1 MENNQ
6 TNLIRAVYPEIE
18 GGKYPVKTEIDR
30 PFIVTAFVHSEL
42 PKKVSLTYRKKGAK
56 TWKKVSMNQ
65 IDYPRWKASI
75 LFDKVGIYEYTVEV
89 MLSETKEKVFYK
101 RNLEVW
107 VEPVNARFAAW
118 YEMFHWSQGKIPC
131 KCATFKDMEARLPD
145 IKKMGFD
152 VIYLPPIH
160 PVGITN
166 KKGPNNSLNACA
178 TDPGCPWSIGNEH
191 GGHKSVNPDLGT
203 LEDFR
208 KFIKKCDSLG
218 MPVAIDIAFTCSYDH
233 PYIKEHP
240 GWFFYNPDGTIKYA
254 ENPPKKYQDTVPF
267 NWYPKDKQTMWQEF
281 KTIFIFWIEQG
292 VKIFR
297 IDNPHTKP
305 DEFWGWVIKE
315 VKKEHPETLFLSEAF
330 TVYEKMEL
338 LAKLGFTQSYTYFT
352 WRNGKNDLIE
362 YISKL
367 TNSYLRDFLRGNF
380 FANTPDIL
388 PKYLQTGGRPA
399 FKVRAVLASTLS
411 SVYGIYNGF
420 ELCENAAI
428 PGKEEYLNSE
438 KYEYKVWD
446 WDRPGNIKDYIGKLN
461 KIRKE
466 NTALHSYDNLKIYNS
481 TDDNVLFYGK
491 TSEDKSNIILVA
503 VNVDPFNTQKARVTV
518 PLEDFGIA
526 SDGKYRVLDLLND
539 KEYIWQG
546 RENNVILDPQNEP
559 AHVFR
564 LEKM

>member
-6 TNLIRAVYPEIE
+6 TNIIRAVYPEIE

-30 PFIVTAFVHSEL
+30 AFMVYAYVNSEL
-42 PKKVSLTYRKKGAK
+42 PKKVSLNYRKKGTK
-56 TWKKVSMNQ
+56 TWKKAAMNP
-65 IDYPRWKASI
+65 IDFPGWKANVF
-75 LFDKVGIYEYTVEV
+75 FDKVGIYEYTVEAI
-89 MLSETKEKVFYK
+89 LLETKEKIPYS

-131 KCATFKDMEARLPD
+131 KCATFKDMEARLPE

-160 PVGITN
+160 PVGRTN
-166 KKGPNNSLNACA
+166 KKGPNNSLNACE

-191 GGHKSVNPDLGT
+191 GGHKSVNPNLGT

-208 KFIKKCDSLG
+208 KFVKKCDNLN

-233 PYIKEHP
+233 PYINEHP
-240 GWFFYNPDGTIKYA
+240 DWFFYNPDGTIKYA

-267 NWYPKDKQTMWQEF
+267 NWYPKDKDAMWREF
-281 KTIFIFWIEQG
+281 KSIFIFWIEQG

-297 IDNPHTKP
+297 VDNPHTKL

-315 VKKEHPETLFLSEAF
+315 VKKEHPETIFLSEAF
-330 TVYEKMEL
+330 TFYEKMEL

-352 WRNGKNDLIE
+352 WRNGKNELIE

-367 TNSYLRDFLRGNF
+367 TNSYLRDFFRGNF

-388 PKYLQTGGRPA
+388 PAYLQNGGRPA
-399 FKVRAVLASTLS
+399 FKVRAVLAATLS

-420 ELCENAAI
+420 ELCENTAT

-446 WDRPGNIKDYIGKLN
+446 WDRPGNIKDYIAKLN
-461 KIRKE
+461 KIRRE
-466 NTALHSYDNLKIYNS
+466 NPALHLYDNLKIYNS

-503 VNVDPFNTQKARVTV
+503 VNLDPFNTQKARVTV
-518 PLEDFGIA
+518 PLEEFAIA
-526 SDGKYRVLDLLND
+526 SDEQYDVIDLLTG
-539 KEYIWQG
+539 KIYTWQG
-546 RENNVILDPQNEP
+546 RDNMVILDP
-559 AHVFR
+559 
-564 LEKM
+564 